1 MIKKSK
7 KDIIKLGTASM
18 FNDVGSEM
26 ITPLLPLLINSLGG
40 GGVAVGALSGLRE
53 GLASL
58 FRLFGGWISDKTG
71 KKMPF
76 VFFGY
81 FFSVLA
87 RLLLSLATSWQY
99 IIALVSFERFG
110 KIRDAPRDVMISD
123 LTKRRGEGF
132 GIHQMMDTTGS
143 VIGSIL
149 VLILFWK
156 LQLSFTTIIII
167 AGFLSAFSILP
178 LFFVKESKS
187 KSKKM
192 SGNFF
197 KDIKCLNHN
206 LKYLILVTSI
216 FTLANF
222 GLYMF
227 LVLMAKQMTGSVSI
241 GLLLYVL
248 FNIVWAIFA
257 IPFGDLSD
265 KIGRKTVLMLG
276 YCLFLII
283 NVFMALY
290 QNFIMLV
297 ITFILYGLVYACTQ
311 SNQRAYILD
320 LSKGCKGTSLGIYY
334 MVNGLVSIP
343 AGIIAGFF
351 WNISVHAMFTYLG
364 FMSILAIIFLIF
376 TKEKIK

>member
-178 LFFVKESKS
+178 LF
-187 KSKKM
+187 
-192 SGNFF
+192 
-197 KDIKCLNHN
+197 
-206 LKYLILVTSI
+206 LVTSI

-351 WNISVHAMFTYLG
+351 WNISVHAMFIYLG
-364 FMSILAIIFLIF
+364 FMSVSAIIFLIF

>member
-1 MIKKSK
+1 MLKKSK

-257 IPFGDLSD
+257 IPF
-265 KIGRKTVLMLG
+265 
-276 YCLFLII
+276 
-283 NVFMALY
+283 
-290 QNFIMLV
+290 
-297 ITFILYGLVYACTQ
+297 ILYGLVYACTQ

-351 WNISVHAMFTYLG
+351 WNISVHAMFIYLG
-364 FMSILAIIFLIF
+364 FMSVSAIIFLIF